1 MTEAV
6 NRNLAS
12 VTEPIVPFHLELQ
25 FWHSPLHLTQS
36 YTRNLNPL
44 GRDWPSKMK
53 KSDTLFNLLL
63 ITVPA
68 TLALAHS
75 GATGIVKER
84 MDMFKKN
91 QGNLKAIKSHIG
103 SEDYESIVQLADEIR
118 AWAVK
123 MPDYFPEGSNEK
135 PSEASPAIWTD
146 FDGFKNAV
154 MRNEAAATQLIAA
167 AKAEDQKAVLD
178 GFKAVAASCKSCHQ
192 SYKLD

>member
-1 MTEAV
+1 
-6 NRNLAS
+6 
-12 VTEPIVPFHLELQ
+12 
-25 FWHSPLHLTQS
+25 
-36 YTRNLNPL
+36 
-44 GRDWPSKMK
+44 MK
-53 KSDTLFNLLL
+53 KSATLFSLLL
-63 ITVPA
+63 ITIPA

-103 SEDYESIVQLADEIR
+103 SEDYESIVNLADEIR
-118 AWAVK
+118 DWAVK
-123 MPDYFPEGSNEK
+123 MPEYFPEGSNEK

-146 FDGFKNAV
+146 FVGFENAAIKN
-154 MRNEAAATQLIAA
+154 ETAAKQLIAA
-167 AKAEDQKAVLD
+167 AKAEDQKAVVD

>member
-1 MTEAV
+1 
-6 NRNLAS
+6 
-12 VTEPIVPFHLELQ
+12 
-25 FWHSPLHLTQS
+25 
-36 YTRNLNPL
+36 
-44 GRDWPSKMK
+44 MK
-53 KSDTLFNLLL
+53 KSATFYSLLL

-68 TLALAHS
+68 TLCLAHG

-103 SEDYESIVQLADEIR
+103 SEDYGSIVKLADEIR
-118 AWAVK
+118 DWAVK
-123 MPDYFPEGSNEK
+123 MPEYFPEGSNEK

-146 FDGFKNAV
+146 FDGFKNAA
-154 MRNEAAATQLIAA
+154 MKNETAAKQLIAA
-167 AKAEDQKAVLD
+167 AKAEDQKAVVD